1 MEVSHLG
8 PTGAIVLRNADKE
21 WSIDAAIAT
30 TRNRRTVD
38 RPVRDLTNRPN
49 HAMAGAAKV
58 LISETVLCT
67 CISLYSWLAT
77 MWEGGHVGG
86 QHNRIFS
93 RRIYMRLPEER
104 NAFFLHHQHGS
115 RHTYNPAIGVVVSNH
130 TPILGTLDSFPV
142 YPFLP
147 FGIFKWKLL
156 SSNQGLISLQNLC
169 TALAFSRI
177 DFFCTLNS
185 FISLISASLP
195 HTKTMPHNHIS

>member
-49 HAMAGAAKV
+49 HAMADAAKV

-67 CISLYSWLAT
+67 W
-77 MWEGGHVGG
+77 
-86 QHNRIFS
+86 
-93 RRIYMRLPEER
+93 RIYMRLPEER

-115 RHTYNPAIGVVVSNH
+115 RHTYKPAIGVVVSNH
-130 TPILGTLDSFPV
+130 TPILGMLDSFPV

-147 FGIFKWKLL
+147 FGF
-156 SSNQGLISLQNLC
+156 SNENYYRLIKAWSLYRTYVRPSL
-169 TALAFSRI
+169 FRESI
-177 DFFCTLNS
+177 S
-185 FISLISASLP
+185 FV
-195 HTKTMPHNHIS
+195 H